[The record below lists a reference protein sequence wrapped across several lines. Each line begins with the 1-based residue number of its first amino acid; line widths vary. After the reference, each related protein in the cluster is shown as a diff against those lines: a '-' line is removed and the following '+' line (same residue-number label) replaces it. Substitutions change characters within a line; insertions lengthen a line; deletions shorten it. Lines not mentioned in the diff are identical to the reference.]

1 MKKRRAGWCVAA
13 LCAAAAC
20 GVGAETAEAQYLLRY
35 TGDGA
40 ARRARDALV
49 VVTQA
54 EQSLDTGHRTLA
66 DWLLWAAEVMLRDAA
81 DALPDADALREISV
95 AERLL
100 RENRPGD
107 ATRFLSRGG
116 EELRRF
122 AAVWDVGDAEP
133 NCAALLA
140 LAEKGDCP
148 AALSGIP
155 ALIEA
160 ARIDPVRRALVGAG
174 EQTAVA
180 RGFLSK
186 GRVFEALRSAGEAKE
201 RLRAA
206 IIGMQLA
213 RAKILAAHARRMA
226 AAGSRWRAGWTLG
239 RAARRL
245 ARAGVFADEA
255 SADAASK
262 ILEEIAR
269 ARRGIRAG
277 EEQDAVSA
285 AIEAKLVALIKHC
298 CARPNPG
305 AVAGGA
311 P

>member
-1 MKKRRAGWCVAA
+1 MKNRRAGWCVVA

-20 GVGAETAEAQYLLRY
+20 GAGAETAEAQYLLRY
-35 TGDGA
+35 AGDGA

-66 DWLLWAAEVMLRDAA
+66 GWLLWAAEVMLGDAA

-95 AERLL
+95 AQRLL
-100 RENRPGD
+100 REQRPGD
-107 ATRFLSRGG
+107 AARFLTRAG
-116 EELRRF
+116 EELRRL

-133 NCAALLA
+133 NCAVLLA

-155 ALIEA
+155 ALVEA
-160 ARIDPVRRALVGAG
+160 ARMDPVRRALAGAG
-174 EQTAVA
+174 EQIAAA

-186 GRVFEALRSAGEAKE
+186 GRVFEALRGAGEAKE

-206 IIGMQLA
+206 IIGVRLA
-213 RAKILAAHARRMA
+213 RAKILASHARRMA

-239 RAARRL
+239 RASRRL
-245 ARAGVFADEA
+245 ARVGAFADEA

-262 ILEEIAR
+262 IMEEISR

-277 EEQDAVSA
+277 EEQGGALA
-285 AIEAKLVALIKHC
+285 AIEAKIVALIGNC
-298 CARPNPG
+298 CPRSNP
-305 AVAGGA
+305 AGEGGT

>member
-107 ATRFLSRGG
+107 AARFLSRGG

-201 RLRAA
+201 TPRGDHRDA
-206 IIGMQLA
+206 A
-213 RAKILAAHARRMA
+213 RAGEDTRRPRPADGRGGLPVAGRLDARPR
-226 AAGSRWRAGWTLG
+226 RA
-239 RAARRL
+239 RL

>member
-1 MKKRRAGWCVAA
+1 MKKRRADGVSPRCARPRRAA
-13 LCAAAAC
+13 SAPKRRRPSISS
-20 GVGAETAEAQYLLRY
+20 VTRETAP
-35 TGDGA
+35 
-40 ARRARDALV
+40 RRARDALV

-107 ATRFLSRGG
+107 AARFLSRGG

-285 AIEAKLVALIKHC
+285 AIEAKLVALIKHR